1 VSKTRE
7 PIFNVPTVVVVLLG
21 VLGLVHV
28 LRVLV
33 LSPETD
39 RLFVWSAAFVPAR
52 YEWNELLASG
62 WEYGWAIWTLVTYAL
77 IHADLTHLG
86 FNAVWLLAFGSAV
99 ARRFGT
105 KRFLAFAVLTAVAGA
120 LAHLVSHIGDL
131 QPMIGASAAISGT
144 MGAAARFA
152 FQRGAPLDPWN
163 ADAERGYHI
172 PAAPLLVSL
181 RDPRVLAFVGAWFAL
196 NLLFGLGSWSIIGE
210 EQSVAWEAHVGGF
223 LAGLLLFWVFDP
235 VGSTTDVDDDEAQP
249 LAR

>member
-1 VSKTRE
+1 MSKTRE
-7 PIFNVPTVVVVLLG
+7 PIFNIPTVVVVLLG
-21 VLGLVHV
+21 VLGLIHL

-39 RLFVWSAAFVPAR
+39 RMFVWSLAFVPAR

-62 WEYGWAIWTLVTYAL
+62 WDYGWAIWTFVSYAL

-99 ARRFGT
+99 ARRFGSL
-105 KRFLAFAVLTAVAGA
+105 RFLAFSALTAAAGA
-120 LAHLVSHIGDL
+120 LAHLVSHLGDL
-131 QPMIGASAAISGT
+131 QPMIGASATISGT

-152 FQRGAPLDPWN
+152 FGRGGPLDRWSAN
-163 ADAERGYHI
+163 AVRGYRL

-181 RDPRVLAFVGAWFAL
+181 RDPRVLGFLGAWFAL

-210 EQSVAWEAHVGGF
+210 EQIVAWEAHVGGF

-235 VGSTTDVDDDEAQP
+235 VGSRADDGDYGAPP
-249 LAR
+249 LT

>member
-1 VSKTRE
+1 VSKSRE
-7 PIFNVPTVVVVLLG
+7 PIFNIPTVVVVLLG
-21 VLGLVHV
+21 VLGFVHL
-28 LRVLV
+28 LRVFI

-39 RLFVWSAAFVPAR
+39 ALFVWSLAFVPAR

-62 WEYGWAIWTLVTYAL
+62 WEYGWAIWTFVTYAL

-105 KRFLAFAVLTAVAGA
+105 QRFLAFAVLTAAAGA
-120 LAHLVSHIGDL
+120 LAHLVAHIGDL

-152 FQRGAPLDPWN
+152 FGRGGPLDPWS
-163 ADAERGYHI
+163 ADAARGYRL

-181 RDPRVLAFVGAWFAL
+181 RDPRVLGFLGAWFAL

-235 VGSTTDVDDDEAQP
+235 VGSRADDGDNGAPP
-249 LAR
+249 LAQ

>member
-1 VSKTRE
+1 MSKARE
-7 PIFNVPTVVVVLLG
+7 PIFNIPTVVVVLLG
-21 VLGLVHV
+21 LLALVHL
-28 LRVLV
+28 LRMVV
-33 LSPETD
+33 LSPEAD
-39 RLFVWSAAFVPAR
+39 RLFVWSLAFVPAR
-52 YEWNELLASG
+52 YEWNELLAGG

-105 KRFLAFAVLTAVAGA
+105 WRFLAFSVLTAVAGA

-152 FQRGAPLDPWN
+152 FQRGGPLDLWS
-163 ADAERGYHI
+163 ADGVRGYRI

-181 RDPRVLAFVGAWFAL
+181 RDPRVLAFLGAWFAL

-210 EQSVAWEAHVGGF
+210 EIGRAHV
-223 LAGLLLFWVFDP
+223 
-235 VGSTTDVDDDEAQP
+235 
-249 LAR
+249 